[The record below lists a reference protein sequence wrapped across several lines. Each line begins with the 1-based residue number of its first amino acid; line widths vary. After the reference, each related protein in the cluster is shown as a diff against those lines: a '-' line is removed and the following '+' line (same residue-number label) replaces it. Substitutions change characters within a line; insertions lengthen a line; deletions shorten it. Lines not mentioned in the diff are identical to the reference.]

1 MAQRVIYENQ
11 SRSLKKKK
19 KRKDGQPSWQCVY
32 SGSLAIF
39 EVDALAIK
47 A

>member
-19 KRKDGQPSWQCVY
+19 KKGRMGNLPGNVFIPD
-32 SGSLAIF
+32 L
-39 EVDALAIK
+39 
-47 A
+47 